1 MVEMIMKNIL
11 DEKRMVIFNVDLM
24 QGGIILI
31 RWVMSLVEV
40 MIEYNAQSAR
50 FLNRISYV

>member
-1 MVEMIMKNIL
+1 MKNIL

-40 MIEYNAQSAR
+40 MIECTI
-50 FLNRISYV
+50 FK

>member
-1 MVEMIMKNIL
+1 MKNIL

-31 RWVMSLVEV
+31 RWVMSLKWW
-40 MIEYNAQSAR
+40 
-50 FLNRISYV
+50 LNIMHNLQDF

>member
-24 QGGIILI
+24 QSGIILI

-40 MIEYNAQSAR
+40 MIECTICKI
-50 FLNRISYV
+50 FK

>member
-1 MVEMIMKNIL
+1 MKNIL

-40 MIEYNAQSAR
+40 MIELQDLHNLQD
-50 FLNRISYV
+50 F

>member
-1 MVEMIMKNIL
+1 MKNIL

-40 MIEYNAQSAR
+40 MIECTICKI
-50 FLNRISYV
+50 FK

>member
-40 MIEYNAQSAR
+40 MIECTICKI
-50 FLNRISYV
+50 FK

>member
-11 DEKRMVIFNVDLM
+11 DEKRMVIFNLDLM
-24 QGGIILI
+24 QEYGIILI

-40 MIEYNAQSAR
+40 MIECTICKI
-50 FLNRISYV
+50 FK